1 MLELSTTYCG
11 LIVEKE
17 EMASLSED
25 YLQQVHEDRLS
36 RMLAGD
42 LL

>member
-17 EMASLSED
+17 EMASISE
-25 YLQQVHEDRLS
+25 
-36 RMLAGD
+36 
-42 LL
+42 